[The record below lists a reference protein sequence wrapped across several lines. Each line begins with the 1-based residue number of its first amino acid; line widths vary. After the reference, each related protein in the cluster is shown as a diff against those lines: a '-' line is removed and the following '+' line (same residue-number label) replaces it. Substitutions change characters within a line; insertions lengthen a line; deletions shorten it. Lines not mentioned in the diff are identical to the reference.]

1 MELTMPLTESFFP
14 AIEDEEIVDLTV
26 GDILRI
32 AAKEDPDKVALV
44 ETNMECQLGQ
54 EWTYQEL
61 LQDSERV
68 AYNLLNQFNPG
79 DKIAVWSPNTAEW
92 VILEFACALSGMV
105 LVTVNPSY
113 QANEL
118 HYVLEQSQSS
128 ALYLIHEYRGNPM
141 LEIAQK
147 ATKDLLN
154 IKSII
159 DMDNKDEFYG
169 IDVSPVDLPEVKPSD
184 AAQIQYTSGTT
195 GFPKGAVL
203 HHLGLINNARLCAN
217 RVDIG
222 RDDVWLN
229 FMPMFHTSGCALA
242 LLGCV
247 QKRGKLILI
256 KFFDPPKVN
265 ALTEQEKGTTFFGVP
280 TMLIALLDSH
290 EVSPVD
296 YSSVKIAISGGSMV
310 APELVRRVKNT
321 VDCSF
326 STVYGQTET
335 SPVLTQTFPDDS
347 EEDICNTVGQP
358 LPNKDIAILDPQTSE
373 VLPLDTIGEICSRG
387 YCNMLRYNDNPEAT
401 KATIGEDGWLHTGDL
416 GSMDERGYVKITGR
430 LKEMIIRGGEN
441 LFPAEIENTL
451 LEHPAVAEVA
461 VVGIPD
467 PKWGE
472 IVGCFIRPVDGTEP
486 KIAEL
491 IAHCRQYLSPVKTPT
506 KWMFV
511 EEWPLTGSG
520 KIQKFN
526 LLENFEQG
534 AYQEETA

>member
-14 AIEDEEIVDLTV
+14 AIEDEEIANLTV

-44 ETNMECQLGQ
+44 ETDMECQLGQ

-68 AYNLLNQFNPG
+68 AYNLLTHFNRG

-92 VILEFACALSGMV
+92 VILEFGCALSGMV

-118 HYVLEQSQSS
+118 RYVLEQSKSS

-141 LEIAQK
+141 LKIARE
-147 ATKDLLN
+147 ATKDLPN
-154 IKSII
+154 IQSII
-159 DMDNKDEFYG
+159 NMDNNDEFYG
-169 IDVSPVDLPEVKPSD
+169 IGVSPVDLPEVKPAD

-203 HHLGLINNARLCAN
+203 HHLGLINNARLCAD
-217 RVDIG
+217 RVGIG
-222 RDDVWLN
+222 REDVWLN

-265 ALTEQEKGTTFFGVP
+265 ALMEQERGTTFFGVP

-290 EVSPVD
+290 QTNPVD
-296 YSSVKIAISGGSMV
+296 FSSVKIAISGGSMV

-321 VDCSF
+321 VDCGF

-358 LPNKDIAILDPQTSE
+358 LPNKDIAILDPKTSE
-373 VLPLDTIGEICSRG
+373 IVPLNTIGEICSRG
-387 YCNMLRYNDNPEAT
+387 YCNMLHYNDNPEAT
-401 KATIGEDGWLHTGDL
+401 KATIDEDGWLHTGDL

-441 LFPAEIENTL
+441 LFPAEIENTM
-451 LEHPAVAEVA
+451 LEHPAIAEVA

-467 PKWGE
+467 LKWGE
-472 IVGCFIRPVDGTEP
+472 IVGCFVRPVDGTEP

-491 IAHCRQYLSPVKTPT
+491 IAHCRQHLSPVKTPT

-520 KIQKFN
+520 KIQKFK

-534 AYQEETA
+534 MYQEQTA

>member
-1 MELTMPLTESFFP
+1 MQLKNSFFP
-14 AIEDEEIVDLTV
+14 SIEDEEITDLTV

-44 ETNMECQLGQ
+44 ETNMECELGQ

-61 LQDSERV
+61 LQDSERL

-113 QANEL
+113 QVNEL

-147 ATKDLLN
+147 ATEDLPK
-154 IKSII
+154 IQSII

-169 IDVSPVDLPEVKPSD
+169 IDVSPVELPEVGV
-184 AAQIQYTSGTT
+184 T
-195 GFPKGAVL
+195 
-203 HHLGLINNARLCAN
+203 NNARLCAD

-256 KFFDPPKVN
+256 KFFDPQKVN
-265 ALTEQEKGTTFFGVP
+265 ALTEQENGTTFFGVP

-296 YSSVKIAISGGSMV
+296 FSSVKIAISGGSMV

-321 VDCSF
+321 VNCRF

-387 YCNMLRYNDNPEAT
+387 YCNMLRYNENPEAT
-401 KATIGEDGWLHTGDL
+401 KATIDESGWLHTGDL
-416 GSMDERGYVKITGR
+416 GSMDKRGYVKITGR

-472 IVGCFIRPVDGTEP
+472 IVGCFIRPVDDKPEVSD
-486 KIAEL
+486 L

>member
-1 MELTMPLTESFFP
+1 MQLKNSFFP
-14 AIEDEEIVDLTV
+14 AIEDEEITDLTV

-44 ETNMECQLGQ
+44 ETNMECELGQ

-61 LQDSERV
+61 LQDSERL
-68 AYNLLNQFNPG
+68 AYNLLNHFNPG

-113 QANEL
+113 QVNEL
-118 HYVLEQSQSS
+118 RYVLEQSQSS
-128 ALYLIHEYRGNPM
+128 ALYLIQEYRGNPM

-147 ATKDLLN
+147 ATEDLPN

-169 IDVSPVDLPEVKPSD
+169 IDVSPVELPEVQPLD

-203 HHLGLINNARLCAN
+203 HHLGLTNNARLCAD

-222 RDDVWLN
+222 REDVWLN

-296 YSSVKIAISGGSMV
+296 FSSVKIAISGGSMV

-321 VDCSF
+321 VDCRF

-401 KATIGEDGWLHTGDL
+401 KTTIDENGWLHTGDL

-472 IVGCFIRPVDGTEP
+472 IVGCFIRPVDEKP
-486 KIAEL
+486 EIPEL

-506 KWMFV
+506 KWIFV

-534 AYQEETA
+534 TYQEETA

>member
-1 MELTMPLTESFFP
+1 MQLKTSFFP
-14 AIEDEEIVDLTV
+14 AIEDEEITDLTV

-61 LQDSERV
+61 LQDAERV
-68 AYNLLNQFNPG
+68 AYNLLHDFNPG
-79 DKIAVWSPNTAEW
+79 DKIAIWSPNTAEW

-118 HYVLEQSQSS
+118 HYVLKQSQSS
-128 ALYLIHEYRGNPM
+128 ALYLINEYRGNPM
-141 LEIAQK
+141 LEIARE
-147 ATKDLLN
+147 ATKDLPN
-154 IKSII
+154 IQSII

-169 IDVSPVDLPEVKPSD
+169 IDVSPVELPEVKPLD
-184 AAQIQYTSGTT
+184 PAQIQYTSGTT

-203 HHLGLINNARLCAN
+203 HHLGLTNNARLCAN

-222 RDDVWLN
+222 RDDIWLN

-265 ALTEQEKGTTFFGVP
+265 TLTEQEKGTTFFGVP

-296 YSSVKIAISGGSMV
+296 YSTVKIAISGGSMV

-321 VDCSF
+321 VGCRF

-387 YCNMLRYNDNPEAT
+387 YCNMLHYNDNPEAT
-401 KATIGEDGWLHTGDL
+401 KATIDENGWLHTGDL

-472 IVGCFIRPVDGTEP
+472 IVGCFIRPVDDEP
-486 KIAEL
+486 EISDL
-491 IAHCRQYLSPVKTPT
+491 IAHCRKYLSPVKTPT
-506 KWMFV
+506 KWIFV

-520 KIQKFN
+520 KIQKFK
-526 LLENFEQG
+526 LLEDFEQMF
-534 AYQEETA
+534 

>member
-1 MELTMPLTESFFP
+1 M
-14 AIEDEEIVDLTV
+14 
-26 GDILRI
+26 
-32 AAKEDPDKVALV
+32 
-44 ETNMECQLGQ
+44 
-54 EWTYQEL
+54 
-61 LQDSERV
+61 
-68 AYNLLNQFNPG
+68 
-79 DKIAVWSPNTAEW
+79 
-92 VILEFACALSGMV
+92 EFACALSGMV

-113 QANEL
+113 QVNEL

-147 ATKDLLN
+147 ATKDLPN

-169 IDVSPVDLPEVKPSD
+169 IDVAPVELPEVQPLD

-203 HHLGLINNARLCAN
+203 HHLGLTNNARLCAN

-321 VDCSF
+321 VNCRF

-373 VLPLDTIGEICSRG
+373 VLPLNTIG
-387 YCNMLRYNDNPEAT
+387 
-401 KATIGEDGWLHTGDL
+401 GWLHTGDL

-472 IVGCFIRPVDGTEP
+472 IVGCFLRPVYDKPEIT
-486 KIAEL
+486 EL
-491 IAHCRQYLSPVKTPT
+491 IAHCRKYLSPVKTPT

>member
-1 MELTMPLTESFFP
+1 
-14 AIEDEEIVDLTV
+14 
-26 GDILRI
+26 
-32 AAKEDPDKVALV
+32 
-44 ETNMECQLGQ
+44 MECQLGRK
-54 EWTYQEL
+54 WTYQEL
-61 LQDSERV
+61 LQDAEKI
-68 AYNLLNQFNPG
+68 AYNLLTHFNRG

-92 VILEFACALSGMV
+92 VILEFGCALSGMV

-118 HYVLEQSQSS
+118 RYVLEQSKSS

-141 LEIAQK
+141 LKIARE
-147 ATKDLLN
+147 ATKDLPN
-154 IKSII
+154 IQSII
-159 DMDNKDEFYG
+159 NMDNNDEFYG
-169 IDVSPVDLPEVKPSD
+169 IGVSPVDLPEVKPAD

-203 HHLGLINNARLCAN
+203 HHLGLINNARLCAD
-217 RVDIG
+217 RVGIG
-222 RDDVWLN
+222 REDVWLN

-265 ALTEQEKGTTFFGVP
+265 ALMEQERGTTFFGVP

-290 EVSPVD
+290 QTNPVD
-296 YSSVKIAISGGSMV
+296 FSSVKIAISGGSMV

-321 VDCSF
+321 VDCGF

-358 LPNKDIAILDPQTSE
+358 LPNKDIAILDPKTSE
-373 VLPLDTIGEICSRG
+373 IVPLNTIGEICSRG
-387 YCNMLRYNDNPEAT
+387 YCNMLHYNDNPEAT
-401 KATIGEDGWLHTGDL
+401 KATIDEDGWLHTGDL

-441 LFPAEIENTL
+441 LFPAEIENTM
-451 LEHPAVAEVA
+451 LEHPAIAEVA

-467 PKWGE
+467 LKWGE
-472 IVGCFIRPVDGTEP
+472 IVGCFVRPVDGTEP

-491 IAHCRQYLSPVKTPT
+491 IAHCRQHLSPVKTPT
-506 KWMFV
+506 KWMFI

-520 KIQKFN
+520 KIQKFK

-534 AYQEETA
+534 MYQEQTA

>member
-44 ETNMECQLGQ
+44 ETDMECQLGRK
-54 EWTYQEL
+54 WTYQEL
-61 LQDSERV
+61 LQDAEKI
-68 AYNLLNQFNPG
+68 AYNLLTHFNRG

-92 VILEFACALSGMV
+92 VILEFGCALSGMV

-118 HYVLEQSQSS
+118 RYVLEQSKSS

-141 LEIAQK
+141 LKIARE
-147 ATKDLLN
+147 ATKDLPN
-154 IKSII
+154 IQSII
-159 DMDNKDEFYG
+159 NMDNNDEFYG
-169 IDVSPVDLPEVKPSD
+169 IGVSPVDLPEVKPAD

-203 HHLGLINNARLCAN
+203 HHLGLINNARLCAD
-217 RVDIG
+217 RVGIG
-222 RDDVWLN
+222 REDVWLN

-265 ALTEQEKGTTFFGVP
+265 ALMEQERGTTFFGVP

-290 EVSPVD
+290 QTNPVD
-296 YSSVKIAISGGSMV
+296 FSSVKIAISGGSMV

-321 VDCSF
+321 VDCGF

-358 LPNKDIAILDPQTSE
+358 LPNKDIAILDPKTSE
-373 VLPLDTIGEICSRG
+373 IMPLNTIGEICSRG
-387 YCNMLRYNDNPEAT
+387 YCNMLHYNDNPEAT
-401 KATIGEDGWLHTGDL
+401 KATIDEDGWLHTGDL

-441 LFPAEIENTL
+441 LFPAEIENTM
-451 LEHPAVAEVA
+451 LEHPAIAEVA

-467 PKWGE
+467 LKWGE
-472 IVGCFIRPVDGTEP
+472 IVGCFVRPVDGTEP

-491 IAHCRQYLSPVKTPT
+491 IAHCRQHLSPVKTPT
-506 KWMFV
+506 KWMFI

-520 KIQKFN
+520 KIQKFK

-534 AYQEETA
+534 MYQEQTA